1 MSSATAP
8 LEIDEELDRTFKSAV
23 EGTSVGLLQVQV
35 KDERLVLL
43 RSQSSNGNLASDFA
57 AVESLASENQAS
69 YFLVKLR
76 PKEWVLVTYVPD
88 GVTVK
93 DKMVY
98 ASAKGTL
105 KDKFGHSLIV
115 EELHATSKDELSYD
129 HFQGTQKPNDARST
143 FEIEREKML
152 EEEDKEREELVD
164 KMAKISPRSFGGY
177 HSVSIPLTTEAKSAL
192 DRLKSGEINFVCLSV
207 DEGQTSIISTDAKN
221 VDNNKMASEMHTS
234 EPRFYLYTQSGKS
247 TVFIYSC
254 PTKSPPKLR
263 MVYSTAKPGV
273 VNQLNQHGV
282 QLAAKKIEIT
292 DSADIIDELNDVHSS
307 PMVKPSQMQGRGSM
321 ITGRMMAPASGS
333 TPAFGGTVKA
343 SKLPTMDA
351 QHSIYG
357 LMAKPGTEGS
367 STKKKI
373 VIPPRAAWNG

>member
-1 MSSATAP
+1 
-8 LEIDEELDRTFKSAV
+8 
-23 EGTSVGLLQVQV
+23 
-35 KDERLVLL
+35 
-43 RSQSSNGNLASDFA
+43 
-57 AVESLASENQAS
+57 
-69 YFLVKLR
+69 
-76 PKEWVLVTYVPD
+76 
-88 GVTVK
+88 
-93 DKMVY
+93 MVY

-115 EELHATSKDELSYD
+115 EEMHATSKDELSYS
-129 HFQGTQKPNDARST
+129 HFQGSQAPNDARSP

-152 EEEDKEREELVD
+152 EEEDKEREELVE
-164 KMAKISPRSFGGY
+164 KMAKVSPRSFGGY
-177 HSVSIPLTTEAKSAL
+177 HSVNIPLATNAKSAL
-192 DRLKSGEINFVCLSV
+192 DRLKSGEINFVCLAV
-207 DEGQTSIISTDAKN
+207 DEGQTSITSTDAKTL
-221 VDNNKMASEMHTS
+221 DNSKITTEIHTG
-234 EPRFYLYTQSGKS
+234 EPRFYLYTQTGKS

-273 VNQLNQHGV
+273 VNQLSQHGV
-282 QLAAKKIEIT
+282 QLAPKKIEIT
-292 DSADIIDELNDVHSS
+292 DSSDLLDELNEVHSS
-307 PMVKPSQMQGRGSM
+307 PIVKPSQMQGRGSM
-321 ITGRMMAPASGS
+321 ITGRMMAPAPGS

-367 STKKKI
+367 SSKKKI